1 MLAFILQIQ
10 GYILM
15 RKEAYMPTSK
25 GTQLA
30 QTVRQKVEAMI
41 GLCKGLDEKI
51 AATAPADK
59 WSPKQILSH
68 LCGPEGSSKL
78 STIHTILEQDTPLVD
93 LKAENPF
100 FTEKR
105 SRMTMAELLGEFKTG
120 YIQIADLVESLS
132 EEQLVR
138 KAHIPLFKGTPMG
151 EYPTL
156 AMFVGALAE
165 QHMEFHIN
173 HMKEILQALGVGSK

>member
-1 MLAFILQIQ
+1 MS
-10 GYILM
+10 
-15 RKEAYMPTSK
+15 TSK

-30 QTVRQKVEAMI
+30 QAVRQKKEVMSA
-41 GLCKGLDEKI
+41 LCKGLDEKI
-51 AATAPADK
+51 AATAPADR

-78 STIHTILEQDTPLVD
+78 STIRTILEQDTPLVD

-105 SRMTMAELLGEFKTG
+105 SKMTMAELLSEFETG
-120 YIQIADLVESLS
+120 YLQIADLVKNLS
-132 EEQLVR
+132 DEQLAR
-138 KAHIPLFKGTPMG
+138 KAHIPLFKDTPFG

-156 AMFVGALAE
+156 GMFVDALAE
-165 QHMEFHIN
+165 HHMEFHIN
-173 HMKEILQALGVGSK
+173 QMREILQTLGVKPGK

>member
-1 MLAFILQIQ
+1 MS
-10 GYILM
+10 
-15 RKEAYMPTSK
+15 TTK

-30 QTVRQKVEAMI
+30 QTVRQKVEAMS

-51 AATAPADK
+51 AATAPADR

-78 STIHTILEQDTPLVD
+78 STIRTILEQDTPLVD

-105 SRMTMAELLGEFKTG
+105 SKMTLAELLSEFRTG
-120 YIQIADLVESLS
+120 YLQIADLVESLS
-132 EEQLVR
+132 EEQLAR
-138 KAHIPLFKGTPMG
+138 KAHIPLFKETPFG

-165 QHMEFHIN
+165 HHMEFHIN
-173 HMKEILQALGVGSK
+173 HMKEILQSLGVKSEK